1 MNKEIIS
8 SKQFQFLIFTFG
20 LGSYLLFNIGSDA
33 KQDAWISSIIAT
45 ILCLVT
51 VSVYGK
57 IMSYY
62 PGKNIF
68 EVLKLELG
76 KVTGLVLSIMF
87 LLYIFL
93 LGSYIFN
100 DFIDFIKVTALSR
113 TPDSILIICIGL
125 LSIWILQLGIQVVAA
140 WADFLVKIILV
151 FVILSWILL
160 IPQMHLF
167 NIQPIFFQNSPYIL
181 KEAIKIWAFP
191 MNEVIIFLSFF
202 DCMKNDT
209 NIKTVF
215 LKPIIF
221 SGIIAVIFI
230 LTNISILG
238 GNTYETS
245 YYSGYEVA
253 KRLKIGGE
261 FQRIEIIV
269 SATFTII
276 QFLEISYCLLG
287 VTKGFK
293 SLFNLVS
300 YRNILI
306 PLGFLIMNF
315 TYIIFRSSLKAIQ
328 FATGLWIPYCLFMQV
343 LLPVIILCIMWCK
356 RKFNRYLHKTD
367 IN

>member
-20 LGSYLLFNIGSDA
+20 LGSYLLFNLGADA
-33 KQDAWISSIIAT
+33 KQDAWISSILAT
-45 ILCLVT
+45 LLCLMT
-51 VSVYGK
+51 VSVYDK

-62 PGKNIF
+62 PKKNIF
-68 EVLKLELG
+68 EILKLECG
-76 KVTGLVLSIMF
+76 NIIGVILSI
-87 LLYIFL
+87 LYLIYIFL

-100 DFIDFIKVTALSR
+100 DFIDFIKITALSR
-113 TPDSILIICIGL
+113 TPEPILIICIGL
-125 LSIWILQLGIQVVAA
+125 LSMWILQLGIQVVSA
-140 WADFLVKIILV
+140 WADFFVKIILI
-151 FVILSWILL
+151 FVILAWFLL
-160 IPQMHLF
+160 IPQMHFF

-181 KEAIKIWAFP
+181 KECINMWAFP
-191 MNEVIIFLSFF
+191 MNEVIIFLGFF
-202 DCMKNDT
+202 DCIKCDT

-215 LKPIIF
+215 IKPIIF

-238 GNTYETS
+238 GSTYATS

-253 KRLKIGGE
+253 KRLKIGEE

-276 QFLEISYCLLG
+276 QFLEISYCLLS

-293 SLFNLVS
+293 TLFNLTS
-300 YRNILI
+300 YRNILV
-306 PLGFLIMNF
+306 PLGFLMMNF
-315 TYIIFRSSLKAIQ
+315 TYIIFRSSLKALQ

-343 LLPVIILCIMWCK
+343 VLPIIILCMMWGK
-356 RKFNRYLHKTD
+356 RKFNGNSHDAD

>member
-20 LGSYLLFNIGSDA
+20 LGSYLLFNIGSNA

-45 ILCLVT
+45 MLCIVT
-51 VSVYGK
+51 VSIYGK

-62 PGKNIF
+62 PKKNMF
-68 EVLKLELG
+68 EILKLELG
-76 KVTGLVLSIMF
+76 KITGLVLSVMF
-87 LLYIFL
+87 LVYIFL

-100 DFIDFIKVTALSR
+100 DFIDFIKITALGR
-113 TPDSILIICIGL
+113 TPDPILIICIGL
-125 LSIWILQLGIQVVAA
+125 LSIWILQSGIQVVAA
-140 WADFLVKIILV
+140 WANFLIRIILI

-160 IPQMHLF
+160 IPQMHFF
-167 NIQPIFFQNSPYIL
+167 NILPIFFQNSSYIL
-181 KEAIKIWAFP
+181 KEAINIWAFP

-221 SGIIAVIFI
+221 SGIVALIFI

-253 KRLKIGGE
+253 KRLRIGGE

-293 SLFNLVS
+293 TIFNLLT
-300 YRNILI
+300 YRNMLI
-306 PLGFLIMNF
+306 PIGFLMMNF
-315 TYIIFRSSLKAIQ
+315 TYIIFRGSLKAIQ

-343 LLPVIILCIMWCK
+343 LLPMIILSIIWIK
-356 RKFNRYLHKTD
+356 RKFN
-367 IN
+367 